1 MDGEAIAQLI
11 SLVVAAFGIIWHQQR
26 SSEKIRDE
34 LHESSREHRQQLQE
48 SNRQHREA
56 LEQASRRHEQAL
68 EASNRLHR
76 EDHNHLRVDFD
87 RLREGQDRLREN
99 IVENGVRLARIEGH
113 LRISVPDESDQPAES
128 SESNLG

>member
-1 MDGEAIAQLI
+1 M
-11 SLVVAAFGIIWHQQR
+11 AALGIIWHQQH

-34 LHESSREHRQQLQE
+34 LHESTREHRQQLQE

-56 LEQASRRHEQAL
+56 LES
-68 EASNRLHR
+68 SNCLHR
-76 EDHNHLRVDFD
+76 EDHNRLRADFD

-113 LRISVPDESDQPAES
+113 LGIGVPDESDQPAGS
-128 SESNLG
+128 SEGKLG